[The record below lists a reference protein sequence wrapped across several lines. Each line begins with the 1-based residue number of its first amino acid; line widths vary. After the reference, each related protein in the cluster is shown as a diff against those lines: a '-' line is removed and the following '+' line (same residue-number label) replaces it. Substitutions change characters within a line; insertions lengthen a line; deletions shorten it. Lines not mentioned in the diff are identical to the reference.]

1 MEFDSIRPVISG
13 LIGGVITIAY
23 AAWWERRR
31 TSSQRFSD
39 EELIGNY
46 RMVSNAANFMFYCG
60 IAVALALYFFM
71 QFDSHDWRPLGLGVG
86 GGCLGS
92 LLCLTF
98 LPLLA
103 RQHIGEA
110 YSAFALMQKL
120 PLWLL
125 LPLFVGGA
133 VAFFMAALSLIA

>member
-13 LIGGVITIAY
+13 LIGGAITIAY

-31 TSSQRFSD
+31 SSSQRFSD

-46 RMVSNAANFMFYCG
+46 RVVSHAANVMFFCG
-60 IAVALALYFFM
+60 IAVALGMYFFK
-71 QFDSHDWRPLGLGVG
+71 QFDSHDWRPLGLGFG
-86 GGCLGS
+86 GGCAGS
-92 LLCLTF
+92 LLCLTIM
-98 LPLLA
+98 PLLT

-110 YSAFALMQKL
+110 YSAFALMQKV

-125 LPLFVGGA
+125 LPVFVGGT
-133 VAFFMAALSLIA
+133 VVFFVAALSLME